1 MTWVKKLACG
11 ANSWIKCGIFS
22 CPSGAKVSWSR
33 APPPKVITM
42 IFRFFAA
49 AAPRT
54 KGLALSKVDP
64 SATPAAPR
72 RKSRR
77 LRPRCSAIFLPKDDW
92 AVNSHT
98 PHTALLLG
106 GRIVLGCRDK
116 LPNLCS
122 FLVELSHMLR
132 SLPLIDG
139 KLRLGTILLP
149 GVHVVLAEAVVGVR
163 KIRIQFQRS
172 LVFRD
177 RLHVFM
183 LVSI

>member
-1 MTWVKKLACG
+1 MRW
-11 ANSWIKCGIFS
+11 GIFS

-33 APPPKVITM
+33 APPPKVMTIT
-42 IFRFFAA
+42 FRFFAA

-54 KGLALSKVDP
+54 NGLALSKVDP
-64 SATPAAPR
+64 NATPAALR

-77 LRPRCSAIFLPKDDW
+77 LRPRCSAMFLPKDDW

-98 PHTALLLG
+98 PHTVLLLG
-106 GRIVLGCRDK
+106 GRSVLGCIDE
-116 LPNLCS
+116 LPNLCP
-122 FLVELSHMLR
+122 FLINLSHVLR
-132 SLPLIDG
+132 SEPLIDSEFF
-139 KLRLGTILLP
+139 LGTILLP

-177 RLHVFM
+177 GLSVFM